1 MRLAATRNLLKVWGF
16 VFVLCAGLGLL
27 GWSGSGYPL
36 LSSVVF
42 CSLLATAAAYWY
54 ADRVVMGMVGAREL
68 AFAEAPLVHS
78 TLARA
83 SARAN
88 VAEPKLYV
96 IRDGHPLA
104 FAAGRGP
111 RGRRS
116 RCRADSSALRRRRAR
131 RRARAELAHV
141 RAGDVV
147 TQEGVVVFASTL
159 VEATRIGG
167 SSSGCCSSCSGRSLR
182 RPIHLLLSPKREYAA
197 DRFAAELCESPH
209 GLADALLRLEL
220 AGELIE
226 FRANPATEPLYTINP
241 FEPTGLAAMFATHP
255 PTEERVR
262 RLRRA
267 RPRLAREAPGR
278 LATVIG

>member
-1 MRLAATRNLLKVWGF
+1 MRLAAARNLLKVWGF
-16 VFVLCAGLGLL
+16 VIAVCAGLGLI
-27 GWSGSGYPL
+27 GWSGGGYPL

-68 AFAEAPLVHS
+68 LLAEAPLVHS
-78 TLARA
+78 TLERLA
-83 SARAN
+83 ARAN
-88 VAEPKLYV
+88 VAKPKLYV
-96 IRDGHPLA
+96 IPDGHPRA

-111 RGRRS
+111 RGSAIAVS
-116 RCRADSSALRRRRAR
+116 RGLLGAAPPAELEGVLAH
-131 RRARAELAHV
+131 ELAHV
-141 RAGDVV
+141 RARDVV
-147 TQEGVVVFASTL
+147 TQEGVVVFAAAL

-167 SSSGCCSSCSGRSLR
+167 ALQRLLLFLLG
-182 RPIHLLLSPKREYAA
+182 PIAAAPVHLLLSPKREFAA

-220 AGELIE
+220 AGELVE

-255 PTEERVR
+255 PTEERVG
-262 RLRRA
+262 RLRELDPDWREKLRA
-267 RPRLAREAPGR
+267 A
-278 LATVIG
+278 

>member
-16 VFVLCAGLGLL
+16 VLVLCAGLGLL
-27 GWSGSGYPL
+27 GWSGGGYPL

-78 TLARA
+78 TLERLA
-83 SARAN
+83 ARAN
-88 VAEPKLYV
+88 VAKPKLYV
-96 IRDGHPLA
+96 IPDGHPRA

-111 RGRRS
+111 RGSAIAVS
-116 RCRADSSALRRRRAR
+116 RGLLGAAPPAELEGVLAH
-131 RRARAELAHV
+131 ELAHV
-141 RAGDVV
+141 RARDVV
-147 TQEGVVVFASTL
+147 TQEGVVVFAAAL

-167 SSSGCCSSCSGRSLR
+167 ALQRLLLFVLG
-182 RPIHLLLSPKREYAA
+182 PIAAAPVHLLLSPKREFAA

-209 GLADALLRLEL
+209 GIADALLRLEL
-220 AGELIE
+220 AGELVE

-241 FEPTGLAAMFATHP
+241 FEPTGLAAMFGTHP

-262 RLRRA
+262 RLRELDPDWREKLRA
-267 RPRLAREAPGR
+267 A
-278 LATVIG
+278 

>member
-16 VFVLCAGLGLL
+16 VLVLCAGLGLL
-27 GWSGSGYPL
+27 GWSGGGYPL

-54 ADRVVMGMVGAREL
+54 VDRVVMGMVGAREL
-68 AFAEAPLVHS
+68 ALAEAPLLHS
-78 TLARA
+78 TVERLA
-83 SARAN
+83 ARAN
-88 VAEPKLYV
+88 VVKPKLYV
-96 IRDGHPLA
+96 IPDGHPRA

-111 RGRRS
+111 RGSAIAVS
-116 RCRADSSALRRRRAR
+116 RGLLGAAPPAELEGVLAH
-131 RRARAELAHV
+131 ELAHV
-141 RAGDVV
+141 RARDVV
-147 TQEGVVVFASTL
+147 TQEGVVVFAAAL

-167 SSSGCCSSCSGRSLR
+167 ALQRLLLFVLG
-182 RPIHLLLSPKREYAA
+182 PIAAAPVHLLLSPKREFAA

-220 AGELIE
+220 AGELVE

-241 FEPTGLAAMFATHP
+241 FEPTGLAAMFGTHP

-262 RLRRA
+262 RLRELDPDWREKLRA
-267 RPRLAREAPGR
+267 A
-278 LATVIG
+278 